1 VIPNGY
7 ERSPFHKHIYT
18 HPHPPSPHSSSKNE
32 VNHSH
37 SSVRISFQLHDPQ
50 SHPIENTFNLYV
62 RCPLGEVMAGKK
74 GGVATGEVRSGVLPP
89 KLVRLDGDDG
99 FDVGKHKRTGRVLDF
114 TTSIST
120 NLKIL
125 QIGDSVLVQLA
136 QSFDEMIGGKEL
148 QSRNITWEAWNG
160 HDGGT
165 ITAPTRGGG
174 VSAMWRMTGLLSK
187 SKKGRPPA
195 NSAGGGWSDLEIDR
209 LLRYVY
215 SDSDGKDEQQAKHTA
230 IERFD
235 VVVFRVMHGWML
247 IDEITHERL
256 VEAIEL
262 ANELLG
268 ATTVILM
275 TIPFTNNVKT
285 VEEMQKAEVINED
298 IREIAKSWHLRNETT
313 GVKHVLVQEY
323 GNYYN
328 HIIWTNAR
336 HLGYNVS
343 SPLSASQFLF
353 DMEGPHF
360 LYDRLNDG
368 GPWSPSI
375 PMVCS
380 DMQSLEIERSK
391 CNRNYLFSD
400 GMHTCPEKLASRYGA
415 NLACLLGCIYNG
427 RAGES
432 VEDSSLRETS
442 IRACELDCNRQFMS
456 VMPVDDSWVDMKSAV
471 ASFALS

>member
-1 VIPNGY
+1 
-7 ERSPFHKHIYT
+7 
-18 HPHPPSPHSSSKNE
+18 
-32 VNHSH
+32 
-37 SSVRISFQLHDPQ
+37 
-50 SHPIENTFNLYV
+50 
-62 RCPLGEVMAGKK
+62 M
-74 GGVATGEVRSGVLPP
+74 
-89 KLVRLDGDDG
+89 
-99 FDVGKHKRTGRVLDF
+99 
-114 TTSIST
+114 
-120 NLKIL
+120 
-125 QIGDSVLVQLA
+125 LVQLA

-195 NSAGGGWSDLEIDR
+195 KSAGGGWSDLEIDR

-380 DMQSLEIERSK
+380 DMQSLETERRK

-400 GMHTCPEKLASRYGA
+400 G
-415 NLACLLGCIYNG
+415 
-427 RAGES
+427 
-432 VEDSSLRETS
+432 
-442 IRACELDCNRQFMS
+442 
-456 VMPVDDSWVDMKSAV
+456 
-471 ASFALS
+471 